1 MSFALDTNTL
11 SYFMRGEGR
20 VAERLTATPPQQV
33 ALPAIVT
40 YKINFGLRRAG
51 RRAQLDGFVRMVQ
64 VTTVLD
70 FDAEAADHAAR
81 IRLELEA
88 AGTPIGPTDLLI
100 AATARRHGRT
110 LVTHNLRQFARAPEL
125 EVEDWYQDQIT
136 HGNVIA

>member
-20 VAERLTATPPQQV
+20 VAERLTATPQQV

-100 AATARRHGRT
+100 AATARGHGRT
-110 LVTHNLRQFARAPEL
+110 LVTHKVREFARVPGL
-125 EVEDWYQDQIT
+125 EVEDLVPGPNYPR
-136 HGNVIA
+136 